1 MLRTVQIFMVIVA
14 LSLNLAA
21 QDVKDYRIPLL
32 GEQAPSFVAQS
43 TQGEIK
49 FPDDYFAKWKIL
61 FSHPAD
67 FTPVCS
73 SEILTLASM
82 QEEFSKLN
90 TVLLV
95 MSTDGINSHLE
106 WIHSLES
113 VDYNGLGY
121 QKINFPIISDV
132 DLEVSRLYGM
142 VEANSGRSQ
151 DIRGVFIIDPE
162 NEIRSIYFYP
172 ANTGRNLDEVLRT
185 LLALQISEKNG
196 VLTPAN
202 WDPGEQVMIPSPKT
216 VQESQK
222 LQSKN
227 DPSLKM
233 ITWYMWLKTL

>member
-1 MLRTVQIFMVIVA
+1 
-14 LSLNLAA
+14 
-21 QDVKDYRIPLL
+21 
-32 GEQAPSFVAQS
+32 
-43 TQGEIK
+43 
-49 FPDDYFAKWKIL
+49 
-61 FSHPAD
+61 
-67 FTPVCS
+67 
-73 SEILTLASM
+73 
-82 QEEFSKLN
+82 
-90 TVLLV
+90 
-95 MSTDGINSHLE
+95 MSTDGISSHLE

-132 DLEVSRLYGM
+132 DLEVSKLYGM

-151 DIRGVFIIDPE
+151 DIRGVFIIDPD

-172 ANTGRNLDEVLRT
+172 ATTGRNLDEVLRT
-185 LLALQISEKNG
+185 LLALQTSEKNG

>member
-1 MLRTVQIFMVIVA
+1 MNNKICIILLFLG
-14 LSLNLAA
+14 LSVSLFA
-21 QDVKDYRIPLL
+21 QTTEDYRIPLL
-32 GEQAPSFVAQS
+32 GEEAPSFIAQS

-49 FPDDYFAKWKIL
+49 FPDDYFAKWKII

-82 QEEFSKLN
+82 QEDFKKLN

-95 MSTDGINSHLE
+95 MSTDGIESHLE
-106 WIHSLES
+106 WIKSLES

-132 DLEVSRLYGM
+132 DLDVSKKYGM

-151 DIRGVFIIDPE
+151 DIRGVFIVDPE
-162 NEIRSIYFYP
+162 NEIRSINFYSV
-172 ANTGRNLDEVLRT
+172 NTGRNLGEVLRT
-185 LLALQISEKNG
+185 LIALQTSEKYS

-202 WDPGEQVMIPSPKT
+202 WNPGDEVMIPSPKT
-216 VQESQK
+216 VEESKK
-222 LQSKN
+222 LKSKN